1 MRFPGGALLA
11 LALTAGTLAG
21 CGDGT
26 DLPEAAEP
34 RFDEQ
39 QVAWAHGRTLHHG
52 EEEFT
57 LPRRVRGLAVSDY
70 GFFVELSDDGSF
82 YGPTTWGFFDGETW
96 LPLGG
101 DPTGP
106 VTVSADGR
114 YAGWVDQ
121 DGPRRPAGRIREI
134 VVADVSKGE
143 AVLKDHSGMGG
154 SFGDDLGDRY
164 EELAPTFLGFDEGS
178 EHAYWTDASGAGTR
192 KRGDLA
198 TGEVEE
204 APVEIPEGAP
214 MDEGDEGPVSNVV
227 DAYRGRRAGPVGASG
242 PVDLQY
248 GLYSPDQRFAVDI
261 SAPYRTLVFDA
272 GTGKRI
278 RVEFPMRAQ
287 YFGGWLPDGAFYVI
301 GTARRIEGY
310 DPDAP
315 DPTSGRVVVCRLPA
329 GDCEAGDEVPG
340 MRDVVVPGQGSLL
353 G

>member
-1 MRFPGGALLA
+1 MRLAGGGLLA
-11 LALTAGTLAG
+11 LVLTAGALAG
-21 CGDGT
+21 CGDE
-26 DLPEAAEP
+26 PAIEPAAEP
-34 RFDEQ
+34 RFDSQ
-39 QVAWAHGRTLHHG
+39 QVAWAHQRTLHYG
-52 EEEFT
+52 EQQFT
-57 LPRRVRGLAVSDY
+57 LPRRIRGLAVADY
-70 GFFVELSDDGSF
+70 GFFLELSDENSF
-82 YGPTTWGFFDGETW
+82 EGPTTWGFFDGETW

-134 VVADVSKGE
+134 VVADVAKGE

-154 SFGDDLGDRY
+154 SLGDDLGDRY

-192 KRGDLA
+192 KRADLS

-204 APVEIPEGAP
+204 APVEIPEDAP
-214 MDEGDEGPVSNVV
+214 MAEGDEGPVSNVV

-248 GLYSPDQRFAVDI
+248 GLYSPDERFAVDI
-261 SAPYRTLVFDA
+261 SAPGRTLVFDA
-272 GTGKRI
+272 DTGKRI
-278 RVEFPMRAQ
+278 RVDFPLPAQ

-301 GTARRIEGY
+301 GTAQRIEGY
-310 DPDAP
+310 DPNVP
-315 DPTSGRVVVCRLPA
+315 DPTSGQVVVCHLPA
-329 GDCEAGDEVPG
+329 GDCEVGAAVPG
-340 MRDVVVPGQGSLL
+340 MRDVVVPGAQSLL